1 MIGGLMELKSGSV
14 ESPAAVGLN
23 DSDLWRFIPLLY
35 IMQAVP
41 VTLVQEVSTIV
52 YKDLGV

>member
-1 MIGGLMELKSGSV
+1 MELKSGSV